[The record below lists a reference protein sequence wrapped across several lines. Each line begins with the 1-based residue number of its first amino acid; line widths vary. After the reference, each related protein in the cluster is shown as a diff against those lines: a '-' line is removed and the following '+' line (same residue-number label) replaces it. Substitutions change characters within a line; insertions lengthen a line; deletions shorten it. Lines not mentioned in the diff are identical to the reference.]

1 MNQVG
6 PTHSPRPEP
15 HAKPGASGL
24 PAVVGL
30 LVTMLVFGAFVAY
43 AMLAPATYRATALI
57 TLQPAP
63 GQQLSVSDPN
73 TAASRLRDA
82 ALDAEGLAEVSGEF
96 ALGSSSSAEREGKQR
111 MQDVLR
117 IVPKDAMAFEVHVTD
132 ADAARAQRL
141 CNVLARR
148 AAGHASEALGAT
160 GPASSGGTDTAELK
174 NRRVR
179 ELESFLA
186 AHPELNPPVVAPAAS
201 GQAQAEAEREAKL
214 AQLRTERDQL
224 QARIAKAPPSADSDN
239 PYADSGPGG
248 VNVALLRRR
257 LDEINAVVRRMT
269 EKKPAASSAPVAPEV
284 TAELR
289 RLQAAVAETPPP
301 VANKPTSLT
310 VHLSEAVLPSE
321 PLSPQRNR
329 LFSIGAGVALL
340 FGVLAAAGIYAA
352 LRASSRP
359 SAQRASA
366 QPPPVQQRVAERA
379 PADATGS
386 DPPPRQQSDPPPR
399 QQSDPPAKISSA
411 PPAAPSSPPPAHI
424 SSHPPGQGSPQPP
437 LHATG
442 APPAQAL
449 TSNMIQVG
457 GNSPARSAAPPQE
470 ITRNTAPPQE
480 AAPTTARLTG
490 SPVVPAAPAT
500 PSLPAQRNEPLRP
513 AAMHAVHATSAPP
526 GQASAAPPAVQ
537 PKPVIKAQPQAQPA
551 AAPKAQPAA
560 APKAQ
565 PAAAPKA
572 QPTAAPKAQPAAAP
586 KAQPTAAPR
595 PQSVQPQKPAA
606 SQPEPSPYAA
616 QASALSGF
624 AIVPAPI
631 RTPLPPLP
639 PGGSAPAPEPA
650 PARIFDTTASAVT
663 SPTVPPPPPEA
674 PLKQQGPTGIQVAS
688 RTLTGMQ
695 LPPDVTTGP
704 DAQPPRARGRTTQML
719 GSPIPPVLRTSRPP
733 PAHSQRPSQPAP
745 QIERALPTRSQP
757 PERSSQYLSRT
768 PAADRVQRESQHP
781 KPTPSGYSYVSTP
794 PPPAY
799 PSRQNT
805 PSFYSQANKDGR
817 SGYLSTPSPEP
828 EPPGDERAPRPSV
841 VTHSVHSGWKLD
853 PQLRFEARRQLADE
867 LFPLAV
873 AGCFI
878 LGVTGVPEARAHKPW
893 VAAELALAL
902 AEARH
907 PRVLLVEADFQ
918 WPTLHSLL
926 HIDMPPSLGFS
937 QQLRAR
943 AYNDQWHVV
952 EITPTLHVM
961 AEGIMRSPG
970 LILSSHFEDS
980 LRSFRSYYD
989 FVIADGPLL
998 SAEVDCRA
1006 FDSVID
1012 GVAIVSTSPASP
1024 WLSGSPALF
1033 SDKRY
1038 STVVSIGP
1046 T

>member
-57 TLQPAP
+57 TLQPSA

-73 TAASRLRDA
+73 TAASRLRSA
-82 ALDAEGLAEVSGEF
+82 ALDAEGLAQVSGEF
-96 ALGSSSSAEREGKQR
+96 ALGSSSSADREGKQR
-111 MQDVLR
+111 MHDALR
-117 IVPKDAMAFEVHVTD
+117 VVPKDATAFEVHVED
-132 ADAARAQRL
+132 AEATRAQRL
-141 CNVLARR
+141 CNMLARR

-160 GPASSGGTDTAELK
+160 GPASSSGPDATELK
-174 NRRVR
+174 NRRQR
-179 ELESFLA
+179 ELDSFLA
-186 AHPELNPPVVAPAAS
+186 AHPELTPPVVAPAAS
-201 GQAQAEAEREAKL
+201 AQTQADAEREAKL
-214 AQLRTERDQL
+214 TQLRTERDQL
-224 QARIAKAPPSADSDN
+224 QARIAKAPPPADSDN
-239 PYADSGPGG
+239 PYAENNQDG
-248 VNVALLRRR
+248 VNVGLLRRR
-257 LDEINAVVRRMT
+257 LDEINAVVKRMT
-269 EKKPAASSAPVAPEV
+269 EKKPTASAAPIPPAV

-301 VANKPTSLT
+301 VANKPASLT

-321 PLSPQRNR
+321 PLRPPRKL
-329 LFSIGAGVALL
+329 LFLIGAGVALL
-340 FGVLAAAGIYAA
+340 FGMLAAAGIYVAV
-352 LRASSRP
+352 RSGSRH
-359 SAQRASA
+359 SAELPIQRPLPA
-366 QPPPVQQRVAERA
+366 RG
-379 PADATGS
+379 PADVRS
-386 DPPPRQQSDPPPR
+386 DPPQRPQSDPPQRP
-399 QQSDPPAKISSA
+399 QSDPPQRPQSDPPQRPQSAPPAHISSA
-411 PPAAPSSPPPAHI
+411 PPAAASNPPPAHT
-424 SSHPPGQGSPQPP
+424 SSHPPGQGGSQPP
-437 LHATG
+437 DTSSA
-442 APPAQAL
+442 APPLAA

-457 GNSPARSAAPPQE
+457 GDAPTRPMAPA
-470 ITRNTAPPQE
+470 QE

-490 SPVVPAAPAT
+490 GPVIPTAPAT
-500 PSLPAQRNEPLRP
+500 PPRPAERNEPLRP
-513 AAMHAVHATSAPP
+513 TAMRAVHASSAPQQQP
-526 GQASAAPPAVQ
+526 SAAPAPAE
-537 PKPVIKAQPQAQPA
+537 PNANAQPQVQPA
-551 AAPKAQPAA
+551 ASPKAQPAVT
-560 APKAQ
+560 PKAQ
-565 PAAAPKA
+565 PAVTPKVQPAA
-572 QPTAAPKAQPAAAP
+572 TPKAQPAVTP
-586 KAQPTAAPR
+586 KAQPAVTPKAQP
-595 PQSVQPQKPAA
+595 VQPQKLDA
-606 SQPEPSPYAA
+606 SPPDRSAHAP

-631 RTPLPPLP
+631 RTPLPPAP
-639 PGGSAPAPEPA
+639 PPATPAAPEPA

-663 SPTVPPPPPEA
+663 SPTVPPPPAEPPA
-674 PLKQQGPTGIQVAS
+674 NQRVTTGIQVAS

-695 LPPDVTTGP
+695 LPPDVTAGP
-704 DAQPPRARGRTTQML
+704 DAQPLKGRSRTTQML
-719 GSPIPPVLRTSRPP
+719 GSPIPPVLRTTRPP
-733 PAHSQRPSQPAP
+733 PAGSQRPPQPAP
-745 QIERALPTRSQP
+745 RVESALPTRSQP
-757 PERSSQYLSRT
+757 PERPSQYLSRT
-768 PAADRVQRESQHP
+768 PAAERPPRESQQP

-805 PSFYSQANKDGR
+805 PSFYSQANRDGR

-828 EPPGDERAPRPSV
+828 EQAGDERAPRPSV

-878 LGVTGVPEARAHKPW
+878 LGVTGVPEARAHKPL

-926 HIDMPPSLGFS
+926 HIDMPPSFGFS

-952 EITPTLHVM
+952 EITPSLHVM

-1012 GVAIVSTSPASP
+1012 GVAIVSPSPSSP

-1038 STVVSIGP
+1038 STVVSVG
-1046 T
+1046 